1 MEDTMRHATLALSG
15 LAAVLAAGIVFGPA
29 LCAAD
34 APESKAGTPAKSAAP
49 SRLDLIKK
57 LQGDWVEVGQDGKP
71 TDKVVSTYRVTAG
84 GSAVEETLMAGTDHE
99 MVTVYNMD
107 GDVLMLTHYCVAGN
121 QPRMKADAQRD
132 PHKLV
137 FHCAGATNMKSEN
150 DQHMHQATIVW
161 KDDNHIHSEW
171 EMVKDGK
178 NVMTASF
185 ELARK

>member
-1 MEDTMRHATLALSG
+1 MRHATLALSC
-15 LAAVLAAGIVFGPA
+15 LAAVLAAGIVSGPA
-29 LCAAD
+29 PYAAD
-34 APESKAGTPAKSAAP
+34 APESKAAAGIPAKTAAP
-49 SRLDLIKK
+49 SKLDLIKK

-99 MVTVYNMD
+99 MLTVYNMD

-121 QPRMKADAQRD
+121 QPRMKAEKQTD

-150 DQHMHQATIVW
+150 DQHMHQATITW

-171 EMVKDGK
+171 QEVKDGK
-178 NVMTASF
+178 NTLTASF
-185 ELARK
+185 NLARK

>member
-1 MEDTMRHATLALSG
+1 MRHATLALSG

-34 APESKAGTPAKSAAP
+34 TPESKAGTPAKSAAP

-84 GSAVEETLMAGTDHE
+84 GSAVEEIIMAGTDHE

-121 QPRMKADAQRD
+121 QPRMKADAQSD

-161 KDDNHIHSEW
+161 KDDDHIHSEW

-178 NVMTASF
+178 NVMTAAF
-185 ELARK
+185 DLARK

>member
-1 MEDTMRHATLALSG
+1 MEDSMRHATLALSC
-15 LAAVLAAGIVFGPA
+15 LAGVMAAALITGGALRAADTMEPKAAAGA
-29 LCAAD
+29 
-34 APESKAGTPAKSAAP
+34 AAP
-49 SRLDLIKK
+49 SKLDLIKK
-57 LQGDWVEVGQDGKP
+57 LSGDWVEVGQDGKP
-71 TDKVVSTYRVTAG
+71 TGKVISTYRVTAG

-99 MVTVYNMD
+99 MVTVYHMD

-121 QPRMKADAQRD
+121 QPRMKAEKQTD

-161 KDDNHIHSEW
+161 KDDDHIHSEW

-185 ELARK
+185 DLARK